1 MSKVSWGANLFIY
14 LIEGS
19 GEGGPPSSL
28 RPAPISLSTSL
39 VVPCR
44 T

>member
-28 RPAPISLSTSL
+28 RAARNPLSTSL
-39 VVPCR
+39 DVPCR

>member
-1 MSKVSWGANLFIY
+1 MSNVIWDTNLFIY
-14 LIEGS
+14 LIEDS

-28 RPAPISLSTSL
+28 RSARNPLSTSL
-39 VVPCR
+39 DVPCR